1 MEIFIIII
9 FCLGYFAI
17 ALEHPLKIDKAATA
31 LITGVVIWTFYV
43 ISGET
48 HENIH
53 DNLLHHLSEIS
64 QILFFLLGAMTIVE
78 LVDVHKGFSVIT
90 DKIKTN
96 NKTVS
101 LFVKE

>member
-1 MEIFIIII
+1 MEIFIITI

-17 ALEHPLKIDKAATA
+17 ALEHPLKIDKASTA
-31 LITGVVIWTFYV
+31 LITGVTIWTLYV

-53 DNLLHHLSEIS
+53 ANLLHHLSEIS

-96 NKTVS
+96 NKLKLLWIV
-101 LFVKE
+101 